1 VPASAFVIR
10 FPNGDFEY
18 DFTLRALPSIGETMR
33 RNGLL
38 WLVTRVTQD
47 RVSTVHVEPVDAPES
62 GEKGVPHGLTV

>member
-1 VPASAFVIR
+1 VPASAYVIR

-18 DFTLRALPSIGETMR
+18 DFTRRALPSIGETMR

-47 RVSTVHVEPVDAPES
+47 RVVTVHVEPVDAPDAREREAS
-62 GEKGVPHGLTV
+62 RS